1 MRGVGKNFT
10 LIELL
15 IVISIIAILAGM
27 LLPALNRAREK
38 GRAISCS
45 NIVRQLRM
53 TVSSYE
59 DDNGE
64 ILIPAYLKEGSR
76 TPYWIKLLSRSGY
89 WDNRGFWDAGKTM
102 PKQFECPSELR
113 SSRTTSSGKTV
124 EHPVIGSAETY
135 DYGLNVRLHRI
146 AKPAEGFYVRQRK
159 KIYNPSRLSSIM
171 DGKNY
176 VLEGLYERYDLQITN
191 RHGIDRGNVAFMDG
205 HVENMMIPFKKSGG
219 WYGFPFRLFWE
230 NTTSIYKADESI
242 Y

>member
-64 ILIPAYLKEGSR
+64 ILMPAYLEEGSNI
-76 TPYWIKLLSRSGY
+76 PYWMKLLSRSGY
-89 WDNRGFWDAGKTM
+89 WDNRGFWDADKKM
-102 PKQFECPSELR
+102 PKQFECPSEQR
-113 SSRTTSSGKTV
+113 IRTSLGNTV
-124 EHPVIGSAETY
+124 EHPVLNYADTY
-135 DYGLNVRLHRI
+135 DYGLNVKLHRI
-146 AKPAEGFYVRQRK
+146 AKPEDGTYVRQKK

-176 VLEGLYERYDLQITN
+176 ILEGLYEKYDLQITN
-191 RHGIDRGNVAFMDG
+191 RHGTDRGNVAFMDG
-205 HVENMMIPFKKSGG
+205 HVENMMIPFKRSGS